1 MIDALTFSAVIRT
14 HPEVGWRMVREY
26 IICWLGSLQIRTNL
40 QKSAFPPSENR
51 SCMCVHANPRGG
63 KARAVGRRF
72 RAGRLPPPLSLSLS
86 LSPQTQLHST
96 APPRGPPRRAG
107 GPLLVSGAYSV
118 GRRRTNM
125 RGARPAAPPKA
136 AAGSVPARRP
146 AFSAARLLPAS
157 MSDGR
162 TFSDEKPIEA
172 ESEES
177 VKSQ

>member
-1 MIDALTFSAVIRT
+1 
-14 HPEVGWRMVREY
+14 
-26 IICWLGSLQIRTNL
+26 
-40 QKSAFPPSENR
+40 
-51 SCMCVHANPRGG
+51 
-63 KARAVGRRF
+63 
-72 RAGRLPPPLSLSLS
+72 
-86 LSPQTQLHST
+86 
-96 APPRGPPRRAG
+96 
-107 GPLLVSGAYSV
+107 
-118 GRRRTNM
+118 M